1 MPHANRSTLR
11 QRLRRMVATF
21 LTTEV
26 RGTRSAWLK
35 PTYEGLEDRS
45 LLAVATWRGTVDSD
59 WQNPANWLGSYRPTQ
74 DDTVTLGGSALL
86 SRRNITNVSGTVSQI
101 NVTSPFYTLNGSF
114 DQPLIVSNITSN
126 QNVTFNVKTILQS
139 TVVNPNAGVVI
150 SNSSTANFWEV
161 EVASAA
167 QVTGLGYSRMN
178 VGLLELNDQLSIVST
193 DSNGIGQ
200 FDVTQNLSGLDGNL
214 LIQGDTFVTIAS
226 GTGFEGSILASQASL
241 NVRGDL

>member
-1 MPHANRSTLR
+1 M
-11 QRLRRMVATF
+11 
-21 LTTEV
+21 
-26 RGTRSAWLK
+26 
-35 PTYEGLEDRS
+35 
-45 LLAVATWRGTVDSD
+45 
-59 WQNPANWLGSYRPTQ
+59 
-74 DDTVTLGGSALL
+74 
-86 SRRNITNVSGTVSQI
+86 
-101 NVTSPFYTLNGSF
+101 
-114 DQPLIVSNITSN
+114 
-126 QNVTFNVKTILQS
+126 
-139 TVVNPNAGVVI
+139 VNPNSGVVI

-193 DSNGIGQ
+193 DSNGIEQ

-241 NVRGDL
+241 NVSGDLS